1 MELYPETL
9 HFQSFI
15 DSVVGIIRMRAQEK
29 DVTFHYEGDSRL
41 PLGIEADEKRLRQ
54 VLLNLLGNAVKFSGK
69 KAVIFRI
76 QVLSIQDNKQM
87 ILRFEIQ
94 DTGVGMAPDQLEKI
108 FLPFEQVGDTQQR
121 SEGTGLGLAISR
133 QLVELMGS
141 EIKVTSAL
149 GQGSTFWFDVIFP
162 VTQAVKLQ
170 TVTITRNII
179 GYQGNQKTVLIADDK
194 EPNRLLLLDL
204 LEPLGF
210 KVIQAENGEEEV
222 TQAVENKPDIIL
234 TDLVMP
240 VMSGFEAIEK
250 LRQLPA
256 TQQIPIIAISASSL
270 ERERHRLI
278 DCDFVPKPIDEQH
291 LFALIAKHL
300 ALEWILSESSLPQP
314 TKIVE
319 KSVDTAE
326 VLPILPP
333 EILEELYELAIAGK
347 MRGIREKATQ
357 LAAMEV
363 QYQAIASQLQEL
375 AVNFE
380 DEQILTLFE
389 KCRR

>member
-1 MELYPETL
+1 
-9 HFQSFI
+9 
-15 DSVVGIIRMRAQEK
+15 
-29 DVTFHYEGDSRL
+29 
-41 PLGIEADEKRLRQ
+41 
-54 VLLNLLGNAVKFSGK
+54 
-69 KAVIFRI
+69 
-76 QVLSIQDNKQM
+76 
-87 ILRFEIQ
+87 
-94 DTGVGMAPDQLEKI
+94 
-108 FLPFEQVGDTQQR
+108 
-121 SEGTGLGLAISR
+121 
-133 QLVELMGS
+133 MGS

-149 GQGSTFWFDVIFP
+149 GQGSIFWFDVIFP
-162 VTQAVKLQ
+162 VTQAVKAQ
-170 TVTITRNII
+170 TATVTRNII

-380 DEQILTLFE
+380 DEQILTLIE